1 MKIYVQVVDTNNGL
15 YQTGMIDEPA
25 AHGSEIDNAL
35 RHFGVSEPNV
45 KWHNKS
51 QLLNIGNSFGEV
63 EGTSKVVSVVIVSD

>member
-15 YQTGMIDEPA
+15 YQTGMIDEPVA
-25 AHGSEIDNAL
+25 RGSEIDNAL

-63 EGTSKVVSVVIVSD
+63 EGTSKVVTIVAVSD

>member
-25 AHGSEIDNAL
+25 ASGSEIDNAL
-35 RHFGVSEPNV
+35 RHFGVSETNV